1 MAFKVLK
8 QFKPESATVWVER
21 LTESDSL
28 DEFDTIEE
36 AQSKKTELE
45 TADNSRLYKIVEG

>member
-21 LTESDSL
+21 LTESDSV
-28 DEFDTIEE
+28 DEFYTIEE
-36 AQSKKTELE
+36 AQSKKTALE

>member
-1 MAFKVLK
+1 MPFKVLK

-21 LTESDSL
+21 LTGSDSI

>member
-1 MAFKVLK
+1 MPFKVLK

-21 LTESDSL
+21 LTESDSI

>member
-21 LTESDSL
+21 LTESDL
-28 DEFDTIEE
+28 VDEFDTIEE
-36 AQSKKTELE
+36 AQSKKTGLE

>member
-8 QFKPESATVWVER
+8 QFKPESATVWVEK

-28 DEFDTIEE
+28 DEFVTIEE